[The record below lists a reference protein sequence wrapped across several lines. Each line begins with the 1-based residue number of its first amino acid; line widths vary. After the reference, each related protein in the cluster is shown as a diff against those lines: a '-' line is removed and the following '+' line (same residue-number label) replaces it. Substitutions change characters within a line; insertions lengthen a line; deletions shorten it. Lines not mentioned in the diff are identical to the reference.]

1 MDYDYWMIYSI
12 LRTNFLPA
20 LKNCFHYIFSL
31 LIIPVPFPNL
41 SFSLL
46 KVSGECEDVSIS
58 FDDGGGG
65 LPVKDTAV
73 G

>member
-1 MDYDYWMIYSI
+1 MP
-12 LRTNFLPA
+12 L
-20 LKNCFHYIFSL
+20 
-31 LIIPVPFPNL
+31 PFPNL

-46 KVSGECEDVSIS
+46 KVSGECEDDSTS
-58 FDDGGGG
+58 FDEGGGG